1 MRLRLSELQAEE
13 EVPLAE
19 VRREHRH
26 RHRGADVVENLQE
39 MSEKFGQQ
47 QIDGDDD
54 VDVDRDDGGNVTT
67 QVVSCGV
74 VPPTVDSL

>member
-19 VRREHRH
+19 VRREH